1 MPTPTRR
8 RELLTGTALHLASS
22 IVVAQARRAPSSGG
36 AARGR
41 SPRTADQ
48 PCGRAALTK
57 TGALRYTSGNKRFT
71 LSIFGRSL
79 TAM

>member
-1 MPTPTRR
+1 MPTRG
-8 RELLTGTALHLASS
+8 RELLTGMALYLASA
-22 IVVAQARRAPSSGG
+22 IVAAQARRAPSSGG

-41 SPRTADQ
+41 NPRAADQ
-48 PCGRAALTK
+48 PCGRAALTR